1 MRKVGLF
8 VTALTLA
15 ASLYAEPVELSLGMT
30 FEDNGIMYFCQS
42 LNGDFI
48 YNNDEISI
56 GGKKSEGNFTSVL
69 MIDGLM
75 HYMRMLILPKGKLV
89 GGATLLEYFA
99 KNIPL
104 SVYYTAQC
112 PARLYTIT
120 PVYIGIKMEE
130 INESYEKYV
139 MMYRV
144 PLMEW
149 PYDSIIM
156 WDAENGVPLYNG
168 IITEPS
174 SAK

>member
-48 YNNDEISI
+48 YNNDELSI

-75 HYMRMLILPKGKLV
+75 HYM
-89 GGATLLEYFA
+89 A
-99 KNIPL
+99 
-104 SVYYTAQC
+104 C
-112 PARLYTIT
+112 
-120 PVYIGIKMEE
+120 
-130 INESYEKYV
+130 
-139 MMYRV
+139 
-144 PLMEW
+144 
-149 PYDSIIM
+149 
-156 WDAENGVPLYNG
+156 
-168 IITEPS
+168 
-174 SAK
+174 